1 MVESVRFGV
10 GVQDYYGVEMT
21 VEMRVRL
28 VVVVGGQ
35 GSVER

>member
-1 MVESVRFGV
+1 MVESVWFGV
-10 GVQDYYGVEMT
+10 EVQVYYGVEMT
-21 VEMRVRL
+21 VELRVRL